1 MASITSINYIQIP
14 FGWALVM
21 QKTCTEAN
29 WIIFYYPADNS
40 SLRVVPKR
48 IPGLLTEFH
57 LSNSEAA
64 NALI

>member
-1 MASITSINYIQIP
+1 MASITTINYIQIP
-14 FGWALVM
+14 FGCALVM
-21 QKTCTEAN
+21 QKTCTEAI

-48 IPGLLTEFH
+48 IPGLLTEVH